1 MPFVEYLQS
10 KRLAESTVQAKIKIV
25 RHLEKRFNL
34 WDSDKIRDYIEKSD
48 WGGRR
53 KNNAGYAY
61 ADWCAWKGFPY
72 EFQRFRE
79 EQQDIPYIPLEREI
93 DQLIA
98 GFGPRYSCLL
108 QLTKESGFRL
118 AETLTLTVSDVDF
131 ERGTVTL
138 NSPAKNSNPRQFKM
152 SNALNA
158 MMRRTIG
165 NRGLEDRIWGA
176 KADSVR
182 CTFTKKRAYLAQKL
196 GNPRL
201 GKISI
206 KTFRHW
212 KASMEYHRIKDIL
225 YVQRLLGHKSLKNT
239 LVYTHLVDF
248 SEEDA
253 FICKVAG
260 NLEEFTVLL
269 ELGFEYVTDYGDK
282 KVLRKR
288 K

>member
-34 WDSDKIRDYIEKSD
+34 WESEKIKAYIEKAD

-61 ADWCAWKGFPY
+61 SDWCAWKGFPY

-79 EQQDIPYIPLEREI
+79 EQQSIPYIPLEREI

-108 QLTKESGFRL
+108 QLIKESGFRL

-138 NSPAKNSNPRQFKM
+138 NSPAKNSNPRQFRM
-152 SNALNA
+152 SQSLIA

-165 NRGLEDRIWGA
+165 NRGLGDRVWGA
-176 KADSVR
+176 KADSIR
-182 CTFTKKRAYLAQKL
+182 CTFTRKRAYLAIKL

-201 GKISI
+201 SKISI

-212 KASMEYHRIKDIL
+212 KASMEYAKTKDIL
-225 YVQRLLGHKSLKNT
+225 YVQRILGHKSIKNT
-239 LVYTHLVDF
+239 LIYTHLVEF

-253 FICKVAG
+253 FVCKIAS
-260 NLEEFTVLL
+260 NIEEFTALL
-269 ELGFEYVTDYGDK
+269 EGGFDFVCDYVDK